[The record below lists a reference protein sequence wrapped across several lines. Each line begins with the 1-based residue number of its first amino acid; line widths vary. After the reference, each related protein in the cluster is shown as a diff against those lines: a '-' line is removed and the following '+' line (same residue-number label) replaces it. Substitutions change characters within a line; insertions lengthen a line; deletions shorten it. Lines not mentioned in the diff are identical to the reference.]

1 MATLLY
7 KRKDGTYGR
16 INQYMFG
23 STPVV
28 QETGDSLVYV
38 MSQKAVT
45 DEINLILEK
54 LEAIYIP
61 TKVSEFE
68 NDAKYQTEDD
78 VNARIKELI
87 GTAPE
92 ALDTL
97 GEIADKL
104 AEGSEAIEALNQVLE
119 GKVNKEDLDDYYT
132 KSEIDWGKDE
142 LVNEFEQRLED
153 IDERFDEVYDI
164 EEIESILGD
173 FVKKD
178 ELPEGYDDT
187 EIKDRLQSLESI
199 DHSQFATKEELKDVE
214 IDLSDYYKKSE
225 VDKKIAEAVTGGE
238 IDLEGYAT
246 KEDLKKYYTKDEA
259 SSAFATKED
268 LENVEVDLDDYYTK
282 SEVDKKISEIE
293 TSGNVDLSNYYTK
306 DEIDAFKFVSE
317 DDVITRGDLDDIFGD
332 DYPSLDAENYYT
344 KDEIENK
351 FYDKKT
357 IDEKLSQIE
366 GGEGSYDD
374 TELKNRIEALESK
387 ESYDDSELRGR
398 IETLEGK
405 EEYDD
410 TDIKQRIAAL
420 EGKEDKDT
428 VYDDAEIKRQLQD
441 LNSKV
446 EDIEIPSIEG
456 LASKEWVLL
465 QEYMT
470 NDDLDGYMGDI
481 NDSLGELKEAVKNA
495 YDDSELRGR
504 IETLEGKV
512 DSKPNI
518 WTGSQGDYDSIG
530 NKDNNT
536 IYIILSE

>member
-28 QETGDSLVYV
+28 QETGDSLVDV

-78 VNARIKELI
+78 VDARIKELI

-132 KSEIDWGKDE
+132 KSEVDWGKDE
-142 LVNEFEQRLED
+142 LIKEFEQRLDD

-199 DHSQFATKEELKDVE
+199 DHSQFLTEHQDLSNLVTKDELESSLKEVE
-214 IDLSDYYKKSE
+214 VDLSDYYKKSE

-259 SSAFATKED
+259 NSAFATKED
-268 LENVEVDLDDYYTK
+268 LKNVKVDLDDYYTK

-293 TSGNVDLSNYYTK
+293 TNGNVDLSNYYTK

-332 DYPSLDAENYYT
+332 DYPSLEAGNYYT

-351 FYDKKT
+351 FYDKET
-357 IDEKLSQIE
+357 IDEKLSKIE
-366 GGEGSYDD
+366 GGEGTYDD
-374 TELKNRIEALESK
+374 TALKNRIEALESK

-398 IETLEGK
+398 IETLEGIDHNQYATK
-405 EEYDD
+405 
-410 TDIKQRIAAL
+410 
-420 EGKEDKDT
+420 
-428 VYDDAEIKRQLQD
+428 
-441 LNSKV
+441 S
-446 EDIEIPSIEG
+446 EIPTIESLTEEEIRE
-456 LASKEWVLL
+456 LAK
-465 QEYMT
+465 
-470 NDDLDGYMGDI
+470 
-481 NDSLGELKEAVKNA
+481 
-495 YDDSELRGR
+495 
-504 IETLEGKV
+504 
-512 DSKPNI
+512 
-518 WTGSQGDYDSIG
+518 
-530 NKDNNT
+530 
-536 IYIILSE
+536 